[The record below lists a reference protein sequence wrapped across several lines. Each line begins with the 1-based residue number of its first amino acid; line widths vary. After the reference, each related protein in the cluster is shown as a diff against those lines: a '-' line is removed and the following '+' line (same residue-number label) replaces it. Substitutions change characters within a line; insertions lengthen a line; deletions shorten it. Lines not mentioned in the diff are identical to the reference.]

1 VPFQLFVAYEPII
14 ASRGVFLPPSL
25 NYYGL
30 LGYKEEIDSVSLFYD
45 DLVLLSQ
52 EKQVKF
58 TV

>member
-1 VPFQLFVAYEPII
+1 MAYEPIT
-14 ASRGVFLPPSL
+14 ASRDVFLPPTL

-45 DLVLLSQ
+45 DLVLLG
-52 EKQVKF
+52 EKKQVKF